1 MIKLGGSVITDKT
14 KKYSFRNKVAK
25 RLVKEIKTSHH
36 QQFII
41 VHGGGS
47 FGHPG
52 AEQYKLNTERPLEYD
67 KATALVQ
74 RDMRELNNK
83 IVDIFIENNF
93 WAVSIPG
100 GMVTRYEDG
109 NLVEIERDLFQ
120 EYLDIGT
127 TPITF
132 GDVALDRKRGVTICS
147 GDDLMERLSP
157 EAEKAVFV
165 TDVDGI
171 YKNGEIAHDFTEELF
186 PLSEED
192 LPTEDTSIDVT
203 GGMNQKVKRM
213 MKISARTPT
222 YVVNGLKEGRLKRLL
237 DDEETIYTEVKA

>member
-14 KKYSFRNKVAK
+14 KRYSFRDKVTK
-25 RLVKEIKTSHH
+25 SLVQEIKASDP

-47 FGHPG
+47 YGHPG

-74 RDMRELNNK
+74 RDMRELNSM
-83 IVDIFIENNF
+83 IVDIFIDNNF

-100 GMVTRYEDG
+100 GIVTRYENG
-109 NLVEIERDLFQ
+109 ELVDIDKELFH

-147 GDDLMERLSP
+147 GDDLMERLSS
-157 EAEKAVFV
+157 EAEKAIFV
-165 TDVDGI
+165 TDVNGI
-171 YKNGEIAHDFTEELF
+171 YKNGELAPKFTKEMF
-186 PLSEED
+186 PLVDED
-192 LPTEDTSIDVT
+192 LPSEDTSIDVT

-213 MKISARTPT
+213 MKMAEKTPT
-222 YVVNGLKEGRLKRLL
+222 YVINGLKEGRLKSLL
-237 DDEETIYTEVKA
+237 DDEDTIYTEVKA